1 LPFKIFY
8 EPPDSSS
15 GGQAVSVTIDTA
27 YEAWDHFGRLSRN
40 NQKVVDIKDP
50 VGHSIA
56 PKELEYRA
64 AREAH

>member
-1 LPFKIFY
+1 LPFTIFY
-8 EPPDSSS
+8 EPSDRSPDSQPLSI
-15 GGQAVSVTIDTA
+15 TID
-27 YEAWDHFGRLSRN
+27 
-40 NQKVVDIKDP
+40 KVVDIKDP